1 MGSTKDDVYPP
12 DPETM
17 KIFEAIGGAIGVES
31 LREYQAASVGSALL
45 AVAAVVH
52 ETSVR
57 WLLERAWSP
66 LRHGPTYPGLTFGI
80 AAAALASPGIP
91 LDDVRRHC
99 NTVGGIN
106 EQCYA
111 AFRDRGGVGALE
123 AAMDAVLESVRATP
137 TESTLD
143 RGAP

>member
-17 KIFEAIGGAIGVES
+17 KIFEAIGGAIGVEACAS
-31 LREYQAASVGSALL
+31 TRPRASAAPSWRSPPGFTRPASGGCWK
-45 AVAAVVH
+45 
-52 ETSVR
+52 T
-57 WLLERAWSP
+57 AWSP

-91 LDDVRRHC
+91 LDDVRRHYS
-99 NTVGGIN
+99 TVGGIN

-111 AFRDRGGVGALE
+111 AVRDRGGVAALE
-123 AAMDAVLESVRATP
+123 ADAVLERVRATP

-143 RGAP
+143 GGAP

>member
-31 LREYQAASVGSALL
+31 LREYQVASVGSALL
-45 AVAAVVH
+45 AVAAGVH

-57 WLLERAWSP
+57 WLLENGMEP
-66 LRHGPTYPGLTFGI
+66 
-80 AAAALASPGIP
+80 AAARAYVSGFDLRDRRRGACLSRDSARRCPAALQHG
-91 LDDVRRHC
+91 RRHQRAVLC
-99 NTVGGIN
+99 SLPR
-106 EQCYA
+106 A
-111 AFRDRGGVGALE
+111 ALE

-143 RGAP
+143 GGAP